1 MTFSVLLYVREH
13 HESVFTALMLRT
25 PTLHGLLKAVS
36 YHVTDRDLIHCELIY
51 LKTHQNLVTLYNALP
66 NFVFDRDFFH
76 WVFRLRKNT
85 TFLLKISKSHTSA
98 QRRGKHNTYLLNIL
112 LFNMINAK
120 SVLSHEAGVLIV
132 FHYLISELSSKWMT
146 TLCVTILT
154 NQHSSSKWTKLGTV
168 KTSKSFWRRSRRC
181 RPVDRMFVNY
191 KWKCSFSQYGG

>member
-1 MTFSVLLYVREH
+1 
-13 HESVFTALMLRT
+13 MLCL
-25 PTLHGLLKAVS
+25 TLF
-36 YHVTDRDLIHCELIY
+36 LIEI
-51 LKTHQNLVTLYNALP
+51 
-66 NFVFDRDFFH
+66 FFH

-98 QRRGKHNTYLLNIL
+98 QRKGKHNTYLLNIL

-120 SVLSHEAGVLIV
+120 SVLSHKAGVLIV

-181 RPVDRMFVNY
+181 RPVDRMLVNY
-191 KWKCSFSQYGG
+191 KWKCSFSQYGGLHPVLVATPIAGVYKTSLNL